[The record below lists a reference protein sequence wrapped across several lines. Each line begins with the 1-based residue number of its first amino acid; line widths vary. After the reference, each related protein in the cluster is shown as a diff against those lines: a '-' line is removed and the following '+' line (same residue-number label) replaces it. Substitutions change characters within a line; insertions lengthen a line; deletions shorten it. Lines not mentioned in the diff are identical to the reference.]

1 MIPSLSHPRPRPS
14 HSSNNPSASSASYLH
29 QPSAR
34 SPLSNESTPFGLFRH
49 KNLSTSALPNSP
61 TSSPRTPAAPGPH
74 PFSQHQPNSPSGPIP
89 VSSLAH
95 GPRGPAGLN
104 DTLANGIGGG
114 TGGGG
119 AGGGAGAGAGGGG
132 SFASVPRL
140 MPMGDTTGDSTTQ
153 QQQSQ
158 TPAPLRPIDYK
169 PSTVYTSVSSSLPS
183 TTATSLSSAVLAT
196 VAPATTTTIAATGT
210 TEKQPPLVLPPLP
223 ALTKVSSN
231 NKSSS
236 NNLTINTSNNQGNHT
251 TTNNNNNNN
260 NSTTTSDSLSSP
272 LRSSSQQYPVQYYA
286 WWDYIAQE
294 QDEVS
299 FKKGDLLQAH
309 REFDDM
315 WCLGT
320 VMKPDRRSSAR
331 SGFFPLQYCSC
342 DPQCY
347 VPPTKVAHQL
357 FSTTSLSGSKS
368 SIVPYLVEPGMRLCI
383 VIPFNGT
390 SHDELVL
397 RQGNQVRV
405 VHLFDDG
412 WVVGEQIDH
421 AGVTLATGAFP
432 LAVAKLVTA
441 EMLQEQGLLKQKT
454 APGPLS
460 ATQDSSLIKA
470 GRQREDGINFSNN
483 SGSSN
488 TALYH
493 NIYTSQK
500 LTKQS
505 SPSSP
510 PFQPATS
517 ATGSHRPSPSALQ
530 SRSPLSGLA
539 PQRGA
544 GSSPNRGSIQSV
556 MSTTS
561 NGSSVHSFPSVSE
574 EQVIRALQERP
585 VQDTVVQAYLTQGG
599 DPNIQDANGNSLL
612 HLAVKAQSQE
622 ALVFLMHAPGIRLE
636 EGAPVSPLYTAVRF
650 RAWKIAK
657 QLLIVGADPNVADER
672 GLTVLHVV
680 LSLMAK
686 GDPHA
691 ESVVQLLCEKADVNA
706 IAHDKKTMPIRIAV
720 AQELWAETDI
730 LLAHGA
736 NPFAIFSRDRRASSL
751 PLLNNAQQETGATT
765 GTTPGFINSPMPV
778 DYMDPLR
785 ESVRMDCV
793 PLVRQLL
800 KYFYSPTSFPSG
812 GGGSSSSPTPSP
824 SSTQSAQSFFGS
836 HYPHIQPSA
845 ASSYTTNN
853 SSMTNIAD
861 GHGPVPTPGIGVH
874 GHGTPTSIPSP
885 CSAQSSPTSG
895 VLHGYMNRTNS
906 LPEVHAP
913 PPPPSSAVATASQQQ
928 QPLAYHHQH
937 QVSLSTSS
945 TVVSNAS
952 TMVNPS
958 LTATTSGPT
967 VTAIPA
973 GGPSSAGPSSLSM
986 SMTATM
992 IPYHLPQPYPY
1003 LITPK
1008 ILMYALDAAK
1018 ELGRTECLHVLSRPE
1033 LAVKEG
1039 SLYYGGSAGSW
1050 GYGGNGSYG
1059 MGSGAAALVNA
1070 NVGGGGASGGGGGGG
1085 GGANAGGAYR
1095 TGHHPYHH
1103 SPYHHHHHHH
1113 LGDDDGGGG

>member
-14 HSSNNPSASSASYLH
+14 HSSSNTSASSASYLH

-74 PFSQHQPNSPSGPIP
+74 PFSQHQPNSPSGPVP
-89 VSSLAH
+89 ASSFAH

-104 DTLANGIGGG
+104 DTSGNGNGGG
-114 TGGGG
+114 TG
-119 AGGGAGAGAGGGG
+119 AGVGGGG
-132 SFASVPRL
+132 SFTSVPRL
-140 MPMGDTTGDSTTQ
+140 MSMGDSTGDSTTQ
-153 QQQSQ
+153 PPQ

-169 PSTVYTSVSSSLPS
+169 PSTVYTPASVSSSLPS
-183 TTATSLSSAVLAT
+183 TTAALSPLTAI
-196 VAPATTTTIAATGT
+196 ATTGAS
-210 TEKQPPLVLPPLP
+210 EKQPPLVLPPLP
-223 ALTKVSSN
+223 ALTKVSP

-236 NNLTINTSNNQGNHT
+236 NNLAINTSNNQGSHTT
-251 TTNNNNNNN
+251 TTNNSN
-260 NSTTTSDSLSSP
+260 TTGDSLSSP
-272 LRSSSQQYPVQYYA
+272 LRTSSHQYPIQFYA

-309 REFDDM
+309 REFDDL

-331 SGFFPLQYCSC
+331 NGFFPLQYCSC

-347 VPPTKVAHQL
+347 VPPTKIAHQL
-357 FSTTSLSGSKS
+357 LSGPSTSGPKS
-368 SIVPYLVEPGMRLCI
+368 PAVPYLVEPGMRLCI

-405 VHLFDDG
+405 IHLFDDG

-460 ATQDSSLIKA
+460 ATQDSSLVKA
-470 GRQREDGINFSNN
+470 GRQREDGINHSSN

-493 NIYTSQK
+493 NTYTSQK
-500 LTKQS
+500 LAKQS

-517 ATGSHRPSPSALQ
+517 GAGAHRPSPSAVQ

-539 PQRGA
+539 PHRGA
-544 GSSPNRGSIQSV
+544 GSSPNRGSVQSV

-561 NGSSVHSFPSVSE
+561 NSSSIHSYPAVSE

-585 VQDTVVQAYLTQGG
+585 VQDTVVQVYLAQGG

-680 LSLMAK
+680 LSLMTK
-686 GDPHA
+686 GDPNA

-706 IAHDKKTMPIRIAV
+706 TAHDKKTIPIRIAV

-736 NPFAIFSRDRRASSL
+736 NPFAIFPRDRRASSL
-751 PLLNNAQQETGATT
+751 PVLNSSQNEIGTSAT
-765 GTTPGFINSPMPV
+765 TTPGFVNSPMPI

-785 ESVRMDCV
+785 EAVRMDCV

-812 GGGSSSSPTPSP
+812 GGASSSSPTPSP

-836 HYPHIQPSA
+836 HYPHIQPSV

-853 SSMTNIAD
+853 SSTTNIAE
-861 GHGPVPTPGIGVH
+861 GHGPVPTPISGIGVH

-895 VLHGYMNRTNS
+895 VLHGYMNRANS
-906 LPEVHAP
+906 LPEVHAQ
-913 PPPPSSAVATASQQQ
+913 PPSTSAATS
-928 QPLAYHHQH
+928 QPLGQHQH
-937 QVSLSTSS
+937 QPSLSTTS
-945 TVVSNAS
+945 TVVSNGS
-952 TMVNPS
+952 TVVNPI
-958 LTATTSGPT
+958 LTATTTGPT
-967 VTAIPA
+967 ITAIPA
-973 GGPSSAGPSSLSM
+973 GGPASSAPSTLSM
-986 SMTATM
+986 SSMAATM

-1018 ELGRTECLHVLSRPE
+1018 ELGRTECLYALSRPE
-1033 LAVKEG
+1033 LALKEG
-1039 SLYYGGSAGSW
+1039 SPYYGGAASGWS
-1050 GYGGNGSYG
+1050 YGGTGGYG
-1059 MGSGAAALVNA
+1059 MGSAAALANA
-1070 NVGGGGASGGGGGGG
+1070 N
-1085 GGANAGGAYR
+1085 ANAGSGTGGYR
-1095 TGHHPYHH
+1095 NGHYPHHH
-1103 SPYHHHHHHH
+1103 SPYHPHYHH
-1113 LGDDDGGGG
+1113 LGGHHGHHHVSGKEHRTFIQKLTGIFKA